1 MHQSQTSADNLSA
14 AGLCGANVPGDGQ
27 QGRCGYGPR
36 LPFMVIS
43 PFAKRNFVD
52 HTLTDQSSIIR
63 FIEDTF
69 SLGGIGGGSSDA
81 YAGSVLNMFDFGE
94 KSGRNNALILDDQ
107 TGEPAH
113 PHGDG
118 EDDAA
123 TRKTEG
129 TE

>member
-1 MHQSQTSADNLSA
+1 MHQSQTSFDTLSG
-14 AGLCGANVPGDGQ
+14 AGLCGGNVPGDGQ

-63 FIEDTF
+63 FIEDNF
-69 SLGGIGGGSSDA
+69 GLGLIGGGSSGA
-81 YAGSVLNMFDFGE
+81 YAGSVLKVFDFRKKG
-94 KSGRNNALILDDQ
+94 GRNTALILADQ
-107 TGEPAH
+107 RGGRPH